1 MIIAG
6 ILLLLIT
13 GLAFALLKGAYYPQ
27 ILQAEPVVKRANSPL
42 LSRQQEI
49 KVLSYNVQFMAGK
62 GYVFWFDLPNADG
75 PDNQPSAASTH
86 KTIQE
91 LARII
96 NDEQPDFV
104 LLQEVDDGAKR
115 TQYQDQLAQLL
126 SLLPDEY
133 SHHASA
139 FYWQS
144 DFVPHPRVWGAA
156 GMKLSTLSK
165 HPISSAQR
173 HQLALTP
180 ANIFSKHL
188 GIKRAVLETRIP
200 FREGGEMVLL
210 NTHLEAFSKQ
220 SDTLQRQV
228 DQVDSI
234 LNQLC
239 AQNSPWLIGG
249 DFNLLPAGQY
259 QHLPERQQKHY
270 RANSELTNLSEK
282 YPCIPSREDL
292 QNPHLWYSYFP
303 NDPEVNK
310 PDRSIDYLFYSPLL
324 SCQAKR
330 IRQQDTLE
338 ISDHLPLIAS
348 FKLNAYTP

>member
-6 ILLLLIT
+6 IILLLLA
-13 GLAFALLKGAYYPQ
+13 GLSSVLLARAYYPQ
-27 ILQAEPVVKRANSPL
+27 ARQSETVVKRSDSPL
-42 LSRQQEI
+42 LSRQQDI

-75 PDNQPSAASTH
+75 PDSQPSSASTH
-86 KTIQE
+86 KTCAE

-96 NDEQPDFV
+96 LDEQPDFV

-126 SLLPDEY
+126 ALLTDDY

-139 FYWQS
+139 FYWKS
-144 DFVPHPRVWGAA
+144 GFVPHPRVWGAA

-220 SDTLQRQV
+220 SDTLQQQV
-228 DQVDSI
+228 EQVDSI
-234 LNQLC
+234 LSELS
-239 AQNSPWLIGG
+239 AQNTPWLIGG
-249 DFNLLPAGQY
+249 DFNLLPTGQY
-259 QHLPERQQKHY
+259 QHLSNNQRKHY
-270 RANSELTNLSEK
+270 RADSELTRLSNK
-282 YPCIPSREDL
+282 YPCIPSSEDL
-292 QNPHLWYSYFP
+292 KEPSRWYSYFP
-303 NDPEVNK
+303 NDPEVSK

-330 IRQQDTLE
+330 IRQQDTLD

-348 FKLNAYTP
+348 FKLSA